1 MSSIGYYGD
10 PGAMRA
16 EAASAQLKA
25 EQISALANRLMSQA
39 DSIDFQGPAADAFR
53 QAMSDRTQRAESAA
67 AELQGVASTLLNAS
81 AYAEDELA
89 RERAEEQRRLDA
101 ESSYDY
107 EW

>member
-16 EAASAQLKA
+16 EAASARLKA
-25 EQISALANRLMSQA
+25 EQISALASQLMSQA
-39 DSIDFQGPAADAFR
+39 DAIDFQGPAADAFR

-67 AELQGVASTLLNAS
+67 AELQGVASTLLNA
-81 AYAEDELA
+81 AAFAEDELA
-89 RERAEEQRRLDA
+89 REAAERQRSWDSDTSRD
-101 ESSYDY
+101 S

>member
-10 PGAMRA
+10 PGTMRA

-25 EQISALANRLMSQA
+25 EQISALATRLLSQA

-53 QAMSDRTQRAESAA
+53 QAMSDRTQRAENAA
-67 AELQGVASTLLNAS
+67 AELQGVASTLLNA
-81 AYAEDELA
+81 AAFAEDELA
-89 RERAEEQRRLDA
+89 REAAEQQR
-101 ESSYDY
+101 SSDSETSWDS